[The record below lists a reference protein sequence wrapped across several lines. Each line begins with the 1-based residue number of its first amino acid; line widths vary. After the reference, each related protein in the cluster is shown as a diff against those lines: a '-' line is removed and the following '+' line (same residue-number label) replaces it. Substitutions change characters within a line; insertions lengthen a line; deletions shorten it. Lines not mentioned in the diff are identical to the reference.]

1 MNRATCFALGR
12 RGASGRTAMV
22 ALWLCASLSPAFGQ
36 EAAITPVVLPGAPV
50 EMPQLGPPAELL
62 PVPSTVFAR
71 TLADVLAG
79 DETLVG
85 FYARRDWAPV
95 WTGAE
100 DAPRRAAFFTTLAE
114 AGAQGLPERRYD
126 AEGLVR
132 QFREVLGERD
142 RGLLEAAMTRAFLSY
157 ARDVNSGVLTPARV
171 DPGIV
176 RQVRRPEV
184 LGLMEGIAGEAP
196 GRFLASLPPRST
208 EYAALLREK
217 AHLEAMLSHPSGPVI
232 TADVLKP
239 GQAGPDVVALARR
252 LTALGY
258 PAGEGHS
265 YDANL
270 RAAVKRFQQDRGLN
284 DDGVAGRITLQEL
297 NRNST
302 GKLSAVLAALERE
315 RWSNFDRGR
324 RHIWVNIADF
334 QVEIVENGHVTFS
347 TRSVVGKAAPD
358 HETPEFSDMM
368 QFMVVNP
375 RWNVPRSISIREYLP
390 QLQKNPNAVG
400 HLDVV
405 DRAGNVIPR
414 DAVDFTQ
421 FTPQNFPY
429 RIRQAPG
436 DDNALG
442 LVKFM
447 FPNKYNI
454 YLHDTPSK
462 SLFNRDERA
471 FSHGCIRLADPF
483 DFAYALLAAQES
495 DPVARFQRVL
505 ATGKETTVRLKE
517 PVPIHLDD
525 RTAFSDE
532 RGRIVYRA
540 DVYGRDGKIAAALEK
555 AGVALP
561 GVQG

>member
-1 MNRATCFALGR
+1 MAALCLIATLTPAFAQE
-12 RGASGRTAMV
+12 AMV
-22 ALWLCASLSPAFGQ
+22 
-36 EAAITPVVLPGAPV
+36 TPVVLPGAPM
-50 EMPQLGPPAELL
+50 EMSSLEPPAELL
-62 PVPSTVFAR
+62 PVPSTLFAR
-71 TLADVLAG
+71 TLAEALAG

-100 DAPRRAAFFTTLAE
+100 DAPRRAAFFGVLAE
-114 AGAQGLPERRYD
+114 AGPQGLPERRYD

-132 QFREVLGERD
+132 QFHDVLGERD

-157 ARDVNSGVLTPARV
+157 ARDVNSGVLTPARI
-171 DPGIV
+171 DPAIV
-176 RQVRRPEV
+176 RQVRRPQV
-184 LGLMEGIAGEAP
+184 LGLMDGIAGEAP
-196 GRFLASLPPRST
+196 ARFLASLPPHSA

-217 AHLEAMLSHPSGPVI
+217 AHLEAMLSRPSGPVI
-232 TADVLKP
+232 TAEVLKP
-239 GQAGPDVVALARR
+239 GQVGPDVVALARR
-252 LTALGY
+252 LTVLGY
-258 PAGEGHS
+258 PAGDGQS
-265 YDANL
+265 YDGSL
-270 RAAVKRFQQDRGLN
+270 RAAVKHFQQDRGLN
-284 DDGVAGRITLQEL
+284 ADGVAGRATLQEL
-297 NRNST
+297 NRNSA
-302 GKLSAVLAALERE
+302 GKLAAVLAALERE

-334 QVEIVENGHVTFS
+334 QVKIVENGRVTFS
-347 TRSVVGKAAPD
+347 TRSVVGKAEQD

-375 RWNVPRSISIREYLP
+375 RWNVPRSISTKEYLP
-390 QLQKNPNAVG
+390 KLQKNPNAVA

-421 FTPQNFPY
+421 FTPQSFPY

-447 FPNKYNI
+447 FPNRYNI

-462 SLFNRDERA
+462 SLFGKDVRA

-483 DFAYALLAAQES
+483 DFAYALLSAQES

-505 ATGKETTVRLKE
+505 ATGKETTIRLKE
-517 PVPIHLDD
+517 PVPIHLDY
-525 RTAFSDE
+525 RTAFSDDQ
-532 RGRIVYRA
+532 GHIVYRA

-561 GVQG
+561 GIQG